1 MYFRGHHLFFCRFL
15 RNNMQFSYQFDVAG
29 IMVIMTSLI
38 CAWIRPKL
46 MKNFSLS
53 LKFLILCAIAYNLL
67 DSVTIILLQIANPKT
82 YYITYF
88 LLLLYFCVLFL
99 IPYNSAKYFYE
110 LCGEKV
116 NRLFMDGSLA
126 IVIAAS
132 TFGNIF
138 FDLLFKM
145 DKETMYYSH
154 GPLSWLSFVY
164 YLLCASMVGACAFRH
179 SRYLGRIRKRLLITV
194 FMITIFDLIYQ
205 IILPEHSLTG
215 LIIALAVA
223 MTIVVFCFV
232 DVTIDEL
239 TGLNNRTGFIRS
251 CDELMHKQS
260 MEGYSM
266 VKVQVYHM
274 QELNE
279 RTGMENGDKVLMLLA
294 ENIKWCV
301 DNAKNKAVCG
311 RIGGDT
317 FAVLLDE
324 ELSINTITN
333 SSLSESITNPLTGLD
348 YAVSFYAG
356 VYRLEEGDN
365 DINKMLD
372 HAGYALKWVSGNFK
386 TNVAF
391 YDADIR
397 KEDEHR
403 KSVEQRVRGA
413 IQDREFKVY
422 LQPVCD
428 TMTRERVSAEA
439 LVRWIDSK
447 NQMINPGDFIPIL
460 EKNGFI
466 TELDLYVLDEVCRI
480 LREWINQGL
489 DVVPVSVNFSRVD
502 VDHYGI
508 VDEIIATVDKY
519 RLDHK
524 LIKIELTESAFNDN
538 MENIIT
544 MLRKL
549 RENGFIVMMDDFG
562 SGYSNLNMFKDMPL
576 DIVKIDMYFLRNI
589 ENSEKGLIVLE
600 SVVQMAKRLGLQIV
614 VEGVETQEQYD
625 FIRKLRCEMIQGF
638 YFAKPMPSEIFPDQI
653 TAG

>member
-1 MYFRGHHLFFCRFL
+1 
-15 RNNMQFSYQFDVAG
+15 MQFTYQFDVAG
-29 IMVIMTSLI
+29 IMVLMTSLI

-46 MKNFSLS
+46 MKNFSFS
-53 LKFLILCAIAYNLL
+53 LKLLILCAIAYNVL
-67 DSVTIILLQIANPKT
+67 DSATVILLKIANPRT
-82 YYITYF
+82 YYVTYI
-88 LLLLYFCVLFL
+88 LLLAYFCVLFL
-99 IPYNSAKYFYE
+99 IPYCATKYFYE
-110 LCGEKV
+110 LCGEKI
-116 NRLFMDGSLA
+116 NRLFMDGGLA
-126 IVIAAS
+126 LMIGLA

-138 FDLLFKM
+138 FDLFFAM
-145 DKETMYYSH
+145 DRNTMVYEH
-154 GPLSWLSFVY
+154 GPGAWLTSIY
-164 YLLCASMVGACAFRH
+164 YLVCSSSVGVCAVRH

-194 FMITIFDLIYQ
+194 FIITVFNLIYQ
-205 IILPEHSLTG
+205 TFLPEQSLTG
-215 LIIALAVA
+215 LVIALAVA

-232 DVTIDEL
+232 DVTVDEL
-239 TGLNNRTGFIRS
+239 TGLNNRAGFIRS
-251 CDELMHKQS
+251 CDELMHKQK
-260 MEGYSM
+260 MDGYAM

-279 RTGMENGDKVLMLLA
+279 RTGLENGDRVLMLLA
-294 ENIKWCV
+294 DNIQRCV
-301 DNAKNKAVCG
+301 ENAKHKAVCG

-317 FAVLLDE
+317 FAVLTDE
-324 ELSINTITN
+324 ELSISTMAKAD
-333 SSLSESITNPLTGLD
+333 LSESIRNPLTGLD

-356 VYRLEEGDN
+356 VYRLEEDDT

-391 YDADIR
+391 YDDDIR
-397 KEDEHR
+397 REDEHR

-447 NQMINPGDFIPIL
+447 NQMINPADFIPIL

-480 LREWINQGL
+480 LREWINQGV

-502 VDHYGI
+502 VDHHGI
-508 VDEIIATVDKY
+508 VEEIIATVDKY

-538 MENIIT
+538 IDSIIT
-544 MLRKL
+544 MLTKL

-625 FIRKLRCEMIQGF
+625 YIRKLRCEMIQGF